1 MIPWCTYTDPEVA
14 HVGAYDGET
23 ITIPLAD
30 VDRAVVD
37 EERDGFVRVHH
48 DRGRLLGCTV
58 VASRAGEMIGVATH
72 ALTHGA
78 SLADL
83 GSTIHPYPTLNNAFR
98 AAGDA
103 YGRTRLT
110 PRIRRLL
117 RRYFRLF

>member
-1 MIPWCTYTDPEVA
+1 
-14 HVGAYDGET
+14 
-23 ITIPLAD
+23 
-30 VDRAVVD
+30 
-37 EERDGFVRVHH
+37 
-48 DRGRLLGCTV
+48 
-58 VASRAGEMIGVATH
+58 MIGVAAH

-83 GSTIHPYPTLNNAFR
+83 GSTIQPYPTLNNAFR